1 MMTEDPPPWEELL
14 TLLGPFHDQAR
25 ASARRLCRC
34 PQDGDD
40 LFHETL
46 LRAGKGLGGLRERER
61 FRAWFYA
68 VLLSV
73 HRERARRSLWRRFLR
88 LDDLLPE
95 EEPPD
100 ERGVDDDHLAA
111 RRAAGALAGLPAV
124 MREAI
129 VLYEVDGFSVEE
141 IASMQGVSTSAV
153 KSRLARGRTRLR
165 QRYERAGL
173 APTLDARM
181 AEGKP

>member
-1 MMTEDPPPWEELL
+1 
-14 TLLGPFHDQAR
+14 
-25 ASARRLCRC
+25 
-34 PQDGDD
+34 
-40 LFHETL
+40 
-46 LRAGKGLGGLRERER
+46 LRERER

-88 LDDLLPE
+88 LEDLLPAD
-95 EEPPD
+95 EPPD
-100 ERGVDDDHLAA
+100 PRGHDDDCLAA
-111 RRAAGALAGLPAV
+111 RRVADALAGLPAA

-141 IASMQGVSTSAV
+141 IASMQKVSLSAV
-153 KSRLARGRTRLR
+153 KSRLARGRDRLR
-165 QRYERAGL
+165 RRYERLGL
-173 APTLDARM
+173 APAPLEAGVPV

>member
-1 MMTEDPPPWEELL
+1 MKTEDSVRPWEELL
-14 TLLGPFHDQAR
+14 ALLGPFHEQAR
-25 ASARRLCRC
+25 ATARRLCRSS
-34 PQDGDD
+34 QDGDD
-40 LFHETL
+40 LFHEAL
-46 LRAGKGLGGLRERER
+46 LRAGRSLAGLREKER

-68 VLLSV
+68 VMLSV

-100 ERGVDDDHLAA
+100 ERAANDDHLAA
-111 RRAAGALAGLPAV
+111 RRAADALAGLPAV

-141 IASMQGVSTSAV
+141 VASMQGVSRSAV
-153 KSRLARGRTRLR
+153 KSRLARGRERLR
-165 QRYERAGL
+165 RRYERL
-173 APTLDARM
+173 
-181 AEGKP
+181 